1 MCPSVLPGIHGI
13 VVDESLIIE
22 VCQGGVVGS
31 KAIEHIVSE
40 VGTEVEAQV
49 PILVLELRVQAHK
62 YLRHRTFAR
71 KVLVGLRNLTILV
84 PVHYRILNRI
94 SLVIIHLLIEIER
107 ARCIAYLMI
116 LNGGTRSKRG
126 ISRGNTRIVGIVS
139 SRQLGDAA
147 LVPREVIAQL
157 PTEILALDSHG
168 IHIELNPLVLH
179 PSHIGGNDVRE
190 VRTCRSTHTV
200 QQVTGTLVV
209 ILDGTGNPVVQ
220 ETEIKTKVV
229 GRGFLPLQVRTI
241 AIRLQEIGTE
251 ILPRG
256 IGSQRISGQIE
267 VITDFLLTRYPITDA
282 ELQVGK
288 YLTSRFHPRFIQ
300 DGPGKGQRRE
310 CTPTMVGTESGRTV
324 TTQGSRQQITVLVVP
339 IHTAEEGNQVVL
351 LRDAM
356 KAVLPETSFR
366 FNVSPTFL
374 FSKRRRV

>member
-1 MCPSVLPGIHGI
+1 MCPSVLPGIHRI

-31 KAIEHIVSE
+31 KTIEHIVSE

-49 PILVLELRVQAHK
+49 PILVLELRVQAHEHF
-62 YLRHRTFAR
+62 RHRALAR
-71 KVLVGLRNLTILV
+71 KVLVGLRNLTVLV

-126 ISRGNTRIVGIVS
+126 ISRRDARIVGIVS
-139 SRQLGDAA
+139 SRQLGDAT
-147 LVPREVIAQL
+147 LVPRKVITQF
-157 PTEILALDSHG
+157 PTEILALDSHS

-209 ILDGTGNPVVQ
+209 ILDGTCNPVVQ

-251 ILPRG
+251 ILPRR
-256 IGSQRISGQIE
+256 IGSQGISRQIE

-288 YLTSRFHPRFIQ
+288 HLTSRFHPRFIQ

-310 CTPTMVGTESGRTV
+310 GTPTMVGTESGRTV